1 MSGYEYNNYKPITI
15 KTLVKVCKDLKGLDR
30 KDAIKYGKEVG
41 IGYNAID
48 SLRQL
53 LGYSQNKKHLPL
65 EMRNA
70 IADEYREGGIGLH
83 SLAKKHGISYNAV
96 YCIMRSRGIDTDNPR
111 KWRKRDELNLLHL
124 KKKGLSFDEIG
135 KAIGRNGRCVRE
147 KFRRMMNR
155 TKKEG
160 E

>member
-15 KTLVKVCKDLKGLDR
+15 KTLVKVCKDLKGLNR
-30 KDAIKYGKEVG
+30 QDAIKYGKEVG

-53 LGYSQNKKHLPL
+53 LGYSQAKKHLPL

-83 SLAKKHGISYNAV
+83 SLAKKHGITYNSV
-96 YCIMRSRGIDTDNPR
+96 YSIMRSRGIDTDNPR

-135 KAIGRNGRCVRE
+135 AAIGRNGRCVRE
-147 KFRRMMNR
+147 KFRRMV
-155 TKKEG
+155 KDGKAAV
-160 E
+160 